1 MHDALECEASQ
12 WTNFARAIIRYV
24 WRTFESVCLCVLP
37 SAFVLYNVRKREIE
51 RTNFAHSIIHI
62 SPPKMLCSVRV
73 CLSVSVC
80 YLHFIQT
87 RSLFVFASRISLV
100 FRLFFFV
107 FGACVSV
114 FTHLC
119 VCKPHRFAKNGFSNR
134 MNGEN
139 QDLSLVI
146 FACIETRTF
155 EFERREYCVRYR
167 HRHSRIAKI

>member
-62 SPPKMLCSVRV
+62 SPPKMLCLVRV
-73 CLSVSVC
+73 CWSVSVY

-87 RSLFVFASRISLV
+87 RSLFVFASRISLG
-100 FRLFFFV
+100 FRLFFCFRCLR
-107 FGACVSV
+107 FCVHTSMCMQTAS
-114 FTHLC
+114 F
-119 VCKPHRFAKNGFSNR
+119 
-134 MNGEN
+134 
-139 QDLSLVI
+139 
-146 FACIETRTF
+146 
-155 EFERREYCVRYR
+155 REKW
-167 HRHSRIAKI
+167 IQ